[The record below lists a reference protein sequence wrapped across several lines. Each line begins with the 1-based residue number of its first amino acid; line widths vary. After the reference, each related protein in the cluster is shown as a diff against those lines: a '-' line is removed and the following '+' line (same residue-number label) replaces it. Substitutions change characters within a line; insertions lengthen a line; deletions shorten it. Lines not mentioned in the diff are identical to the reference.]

1 MCQHIMYTTNLNL
14 QQKGANTNSYSQQ
27 MEKYSS
33 MPEWQVNRCTMYQD
47 EKTLGRKKYA
57 HVKMCIGYL

>member
-33 MPEWQVNRCTMYQD
+33 MAEWQVNLRTMYQD